1 MRKEFVGKRYRDKL
15 IAMSLAILVLG
26 SSCLG
31 CSKKSDVERR
41 RQSEN
46 ETFDETETTDYLY
59 DEPESLGRSM
69 TYADGSLIFH
79 HMHVDE
85 AAIPIEYDLDK
96 FIKVDGKMTYED
108 EKYTYKLGVDVS
120 KYQEKVKWDKV
131 EKEGYE
137 FAMIRLGYRGYTE
150 GEIFLDE
157 KYEYNIK
164 AANRSGLDVGVY
176 FFSQAITED
185 EAIEEANF
193 VLEHVKDQELGM
205 PIVYDPE
212 IVYNDKSR
220 TKGIS
225 KEQFTKNTLAF
236 CNTIADAGYE
246 VMIYANMLWEDQQ
259 LNMSEIMKYDIWY
272 ADYVGLPQTPYHFS
286 MWQYTDKGT
295 VDGIK
300 GGADINIQLIEK

>member
-1 MRKEFVGKRYRDKL
+1 MVL
-15 IAMSLAILVLG
+15 ISGM
-26 SSCLG
+26 SCLG

-41 RQSEN
+41 RQTDN
-46 ETFDETETTDYLY
+46 ETFKETEPFDFSSE
-59 DEPESLGRSM
+59 EPETLGRSM

-79 HMHVDE
+79 HMYVDE
-85 AAIPIEYDLDK
+85 NAALIDYDKDK

-108 EKYTYKLGVDVS
+108 DKYTYKLGVDVS

-157 KYEYNIK
+157 RYEYNIK

-176 FFSQAITED
+176 FFSQAITEK

-220 TKGIS
+220 TKGIP
-225 KEQFTKNTLAF
+225 KEQFTKNAIAF
-236 CNTIADAGYE
+236 CNTIVEADKGYD

-259 LNMSEIMKYDIWY
+259 LNMAEIAGFDIWY
-272 ADYVGLPQTPYHFS
+272 ADYVGLPQTPYAFK
-286 MWQYTDKGT
+286 MWQYTDKGS

-300 GGADINIQLIEK
+300 GGADINILMVPKE